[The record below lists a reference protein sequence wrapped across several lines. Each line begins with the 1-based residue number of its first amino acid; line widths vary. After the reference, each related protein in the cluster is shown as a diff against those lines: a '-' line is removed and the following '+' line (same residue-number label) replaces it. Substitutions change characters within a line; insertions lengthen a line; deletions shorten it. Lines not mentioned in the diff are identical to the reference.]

1 MQLIILSKISSHPQ
15 DLNNAVPE
23 KSVAFNIHAT
33 GTKLLM
39 YQWQWQPAGE
49 ESTSEE
55 WQECDTESFPD
66 ASSPKLIIS
75 SVQKSK
81 EGSYRC
87 VVSNR
92 AGIQTS
98 TPANL
103 HVGRINFC
111 SEVKNFHYVL

>member
-1 MQLIILSKISSHPQ
+1 MYRASHYLLFYAADSPKISSHPE
-15 DLNNAVPE
+15 DVNNAVPG
-23 KSVAFNIHAT
+23 KSVAFTLHAT
-33 GTKLLM
+33 GTKPLM
-39 YQWQWQPAGE
+39 YQWQWQPPGE

-87 VVSNR
+87 VVSNS
-92 AGIQTS
+92 AGIQIS
-98 TPANL
+98 KPAKL
-103 HVGRINFC
+103 SIGKIPRV
-111 SEVKNFHYVL
+111 